1 MKTADFNKNPDGLLP
16 AIVQDVQTLKVLML
30 GYMNQEAL
38 EKTISS
44 GKVTFFSRSKKRLW
58 TKGEESGHFLNFKS
72 LKIDCDHD
80 SLLVFAQP
88 LGPTCHKGTDTCWG
102 EQNQSELGFV
112 NELEAVIENR
122 KTAPQD
128 GSYVSSLFEKGVDK
142 IAQKV
147 GEEAVETVI
156 EAIANREELFME
168 EAADL
173 FFHYLILLQSK
184 GKTLKDIGAVLEKR
198 KR

>member
-1 MKTADFNKNPDGLLP
+1 MKTADFNKNTDGLLP

-102 EQNQSELGFV
+102 ERNQ
-112 NELEAVIENR
+112 
-122 KTAPQD
+122 
-128 GSYVSSLFEKGVDK
+128 
-142 IAQKV
+142 
-147 GEEAVETVI
+147 
-156 EAIANREELFME
+156 
-168 EAADL
+168 
-173 FFHYLILLQSK
+173 
-184 GKTLKDIGAVLEKR
+184 
-198 KR
+198 